1 MLFLIFFL
9 FRASHYCALCH
20 SSQDEEG
27 LFDVPCKCDDHGMQQ
42 PNVKAQDFKR
52 TSRCASDAGPARTL
66 LTKLR
71 IVLAPQRKILM
82 ISYWIIIIGPLDY
95 LRKEWVELRGIPEIY
110 FFEGYP
116 WAKEVLQVVKLASC
130 QMCVLLNAKPEKP
143 DPRFDF
149 AFEMLKTISSR
160 LVRTRN
166 LAAMMYDPV
175 DGQCN
180 FSQRLPVLVSRI
192 TDEPETPVS
201 DILAVAVGQTIP
213 PALCHSFAY
222 LNYGRSDVLSFACT
236 LMQGGLSP
244 KSLVE
249 QGYDE
254 VQVRL
259 LDPVDLKEEAIN
271 CIGTYEEVFCS
282 TLHSNMLCLGLY
294 RQVNLSVSAAI
305 YDI

>member
-1 MLFLIFFL
+1 
-9 FRASHYCALCH
+9 
-20 SSQDEEG
+20 
-27 LFDVPCKCDDHGMQQ
+27 
-42 PNVKAQDFKR
+42 
-52 TSRCASDAGPARTL
+52 
-66 LTKLR
+66 
-71 IVLAPQRKILM
+71 
-82 ISYWIIIIGPLDY
+82 
-95 LRKEWVELRGIPEIY
+95 
-110 FFEGYP
+110 
-116 WAKEVLQVVKLASC
+116 
-130 QMCVLLNAKPEKP
+130 MCVLLNAKPEKP

-166 LAAMMYDPV
+166 MAAMMYDPV

-271 CIGTYEEVFCS
+271 SRGTYEEVFRNA
-282 TLHSNMLCLGLY
+282 LHSNMLCLGLY
-294 RQVNLSVSAAI
+294 RYIHREDRVWPSKLSKMIVVTEAVIASPENNIQQGLGLNVALAKLRSTTNHHRPSENLKNHGAPVLRH
-305 YDI
+305 YHTCKDV